1 MIRTL
6 TLTLT
11 LTASAV
17 LLALPAFT
25 LQAAPA
31 MSAGEYVAKLG
42 DCAACHTSEA
52 SKPLAGGKGFP
63 TPIGTVYATNITP
76 DKTHGIGNYSLP
88 EFIKVMR
95 EGITRSGDP
104 LYPAMPYT
112 AYAKMSDEDLTALYH
127 YLMQDVQP
135 QAVANKESDIPWPL
149 NMRWPLNGWNWVYH
163 DDSRFT
169 PVAGKSEAWNR
180 GAYLVQGAGHCGSC
194 HTPRGLGMQEKALT
208 EADPLYLS
216 GATLDGWYAPNIRG
230 TRYDKQAL
238 IDLLKTGR
246 SQHQAVSGPMAEV
259 ITHSSQYFSDAD
271 LASIATYLTEL
282 GDDAAASKGNR
293 AYTSAGGK
301 ADYAMY
307 CSTCHGVNGQGNDHV
322 IPSLVGNQTVLA
334 EDPSSLL
341 NVLLHG
347 AETPVTQGNIG
358 YHMPGYGWTLNDEQI
373 AELVNTLRASWG
385 NEGVAIKPEKVKA
398 QRALHQ

>member
-1 MIRTL
+1 MIRS
-6 TLTLT
+6 
-11 LTASAV
+11 LTANAV
-17 LLALPAFT
+17 LLALPAFA

-63 TPIGTVYATNITP
+63 TPVGTVYATNITP

-135 QAVANKESDIPWPL
+135 QAIANKASDIPWPL
-149 NMRWPLNGWNWVYH
+149 NMRWPLRGWNWLYH
-163 DDSRFT
+163 DDGRFT
-169 PVAGKSEAWNR
+169 PVAGKSEEWNR

-194 HTPRGLGMQEKALT
+194 HTPRGIGMQEQALT

-216 GATLDGWYAPNIRG
+216 GATLDGWYAPDIRG
-230 TRYDKQAL
+230 SRYDKQAL

-259 ITHSSQYFSDAD
+259 ITHSSQYFSDTD
-271 LASIATYLTEL
+271 LASIATYLTGL
-282 GDDAAASKGNR
+282 DDEAPAARGNR
-293 AYTSAGGK
+293 AYASAGGK

-307 CSTCHGVNGQGNDHV
+307 CSTCHGNDGRGNDHV

-334 EDPSSLL
+334 EDPASLL

-347 AETPVTQGNIG
+347 AETPITQGHIG
-358 YHMPGYGWTLNDEQI
+358 YHMPGYGWTLNDQQI

-385 NEGVAIKPEKVKA
+385 NEGMAIKPETVKA

>member
-1 MIRTL
+1 MSRAL
-6 TLTLT
+6 S
-11 LTASAV
+11 LTASAL
-17 LLALPAFT
+17 LLALPA
-25 LQAAPA
+25 LAANAAPA

-42 DCAACHTSEA
+42 DCAACHTSET

-63 TPIGTVYATNITP
+63 TPIGTVFATNITP

-95 EGITRSGDP
+95 EGVARDGHR

-112 AYAKMSDEDLTALYH
+112 AYAKMSDKDLEDLYH
-127 YLMQDVQP
+127 YLMKEVQP
-135 QAVANKESDIPWPL
+135 LAIANKESDIPWPL
-149 NMRWPLNGWNWVYH
+149 NMRWPLMGWNWVYH

-169 PVAGKSEAWNR
+169 PVAGKSEEWNR

-208 EADPLYLS
+208 EADPVYLS
-216 GATLDGWYAPNIRG
+216 GAALDGWYAPDIRG
-230 TRYDKQAL
+230 NRYSKQAL

-246 SQHQAVSGPMAEV
+246 SQHEAVAGPMGEV

-271 LASIATYLTEL
+271 LASIATYLTDLKDEPV
-282 GDDAAASKGNR
+282 AEKGAR
-293 AYTSAGGK
+293 AYASASGK

-322 IPSLVGNQTVLA
+322 IPSLVNNRTVLA
-334 EDPSSLL
+334 SDPSSLI

-347 AETPVTQGNIG
+347 AETP
-358 YHMPGYGWTLNDEQI
+358 
-373 AELVNTLRASWG
+373 
-385 NEGVAIKPEKVKA
+385 
-398 QRALHQ
+398 

>member
-1 MIRTL
+1 MIRS
-6 TLTLT
+6 

-17 LLALPAFT
+17 LLALPTFA

-63 TPIGTVYATNITP
+63 TPVGTVYATNITS
-76 DKTHGIGNYSLP
+76 DKAHGIGNYSLP

-135 QAVANKESDIPWPL
+135 QAIANKASDIPWPL
-149 NMRWPLNGWNWVYH
+149 NMRWPLRGWNWLYH
-163 DDSRFT
+163 DDGRFT
-169 PVAGKSEAWNR
+169 PVAGKSEEWNR

-194 HTPRGLGMQEKALT
+194 HTPRGIGMQEKALT

-216 GATLDGWYAPNIRG
+216 GATLDGWYAPDIRG
-230 TRYDKQAL
+230 SRYDKQAL

-259 ITHSSQYFSDAD
+259 ITHSSQYFSDTD
-271 LASIATYLTEL
+271 LASIATYLTGL
-282 GDDAAASKGNR
+282 DDEAPAARGNR
-293 AYTSAGGK
+293 AYASAGGK

-307 CSTCHGVNGQGNDHV
+307 CSTCHGNDGRGNDHV

-334 EDPSSLL
+334 EDPASLL

-347 AETPVTQGNIG
+347 AETPITQGHIG
-358 YHMPGYGWTLNDEQI
+358 YHMPGYGWTLNDQQI

-385 NEGVAIKPEKVKA
+385 NEGVAIKPETVKA

>member
-1 MIRTL
+1 MIRS
-6 TLTLT
+6 

-17 LLALPAFT
+17 LLALPTFA

-63 TPIGTVYATNITP
+63 TPVGTVYATNITP

-135 QAVANKESDIPWPL
+135 QATANKASDIPWPL
-149 NMRWPLNGWNWVYH
+149 NMRWPLRGWNWLYH
-163 DDSRFT
+163 DDGRFT
-169 PVAGKSEAWNR
+169 PVAGKSEEWNR

-194 HTPRGLGMQEKALT
+194 HTPRGIGMQEKALT

-216 GATLDGWYAPNIRG
+216 GATLDGWYAPDIRG
-230 TRYDKQAL
+230 SRYDKQAL

-271 LASIATYLTEL
+271 LASIATYLTGL
-282 GDDAAASKGNR
+282 DDEAPAARGNR
-293 AYTSAGGK
+293 AYASAGGK

-307 CSTCHGVNGQGNDHV
+307 CSTCHGNDGRGSDRV

-334 EDPSSLL
+334 EDPASLL

-347 AETPVTQGNIG
+347 AETPVTQGHIG
-358 YHMPGYGWTLNDEQI
+358 YHMPGYGWTLNDQQI

-385 NEGVAIKPEKVKA
+385 NEGVAIKPETVKA
-398 QRALHQ
+398 QRALHP

>member
-1 MIRTL
+1 MIRS
-6 TLTLT
+6 

-17 LLALPAFT
+17 LLALPTFA

-63 TPIGTVYATNITP
+63 TPVGTVYATNITP

-135 QAVANKESDIPWPL
+135 QAIANKASDIPWPL
-149 NMRWPLNGWNWVYH
+149 NMRWPLRGWNWLYH
-163 DDSRFT
+163 DDGRFT
-169 PVAGKSEAWNR
+169 PVAGKSEEWNR

-194 HTPRGLGMQEKALT
+194 HTPRGIGMQEKALT

-216 GATLDGWYAPNIRG
+216 GATLDGWYAPDIRG
-230 TRYDKQAL
+230 SRYDKQAL

-246 SQHQAVSGPMAEV
+246 SQHQAVNGPMAEV

-271 LASIATYLTEL
+271 LASIATYLTGL
-282 GDDAAASKGNR
+282 DDEAPAARGNR
-293 AYTSAGGK
+293 AYASAGGK
-301 ADYAMY
+301 ANYAMY
-307 CSTCHGVNGQGNDHV
+307 CSTCHGNDGRGSDRV

-334 EDPSSLL
+334 EDPASLL

-347 AETPVTQGNIG
+347 AETPITQGHIG
-358 YHMPGYGWTLNDEQI
+358 YHMPGYGWTLNDQQI

-385 NEGVAIKPEKVKA
+385 NEGVAIKPETVKA

>member
-1 MIRTL
+1 MIRS
-6 TLTLT
+6 

-17 LLALPAFT
+17 LLALPTFA

-42 DCAACHTSEA
+42 DCAACHTNEA

-63 TPIGTVYATNITP
+63 TPVGTVYATNITP

-135 QAVANKESDIPWPL
+135 QAIANKASDIPWPL
-149 NMRWPLNGWNWVYH
+149 NMRWPLRGWNWLYH
-163 DDSRFT
+163 DDGRFT
-169 PVAGKSEAWNR
+169 PVAGKSEEWNR

-194 HTPRGLGMQEKALT
+194 HTPRGIGMQEKALT

-216 GATLDGWYAPNIRG
+216 GATLDGWYAPDIRG
-230 TRYDKQAL
+230 SRYDKQAL

-259 ITHSSQYFSDAD
+259 ITHSSQYFSDTD

-282 GDDAAASKGNR
+282 DDEAPAARGNR
-293 AYTSAGGK
+293 AYASAGGK

-307 CSTCHGVNGQGNDHV
+307 CSTCHGNDGRGNDHV

-347 AETPVTQGNIG
+347 AETPITQGHIG
-358 YHMPGYGWTLNDEQI
+358 YHMPGYGWTLNDQQI
-373 AELVNTLRASWG
+373 AELVNILRASWG
-385 NEGVAIKPEKVKA
+385 NEGVAIKPETVKA

>member
-1 MIRTL
+1 MIRS
-6 TLTLT
+6 

-17 LLALPAFT
+17 LLALPTFA
-25 LQAAPA
+25 LQAAPT

-63 TPIGTVYATNITP
+63 TPVGTVYATNITP

-135 QAVANKESDIPWPL
+135 QAIANKASDIPWPL
-149 NMRWPLNGWNWVYH
+149 NMRWPLRGWNWLYH
-163 DDSRFT
+163 DDGRFT
-169 PVAGKSEAWNR
+169 PVAGKSEEWNR
-180 GAYLVQGAGHCGSC
+180 GAYLVLGAGHCGSC
-194 HTPRGLGMQEKALT
+194 HTPRGIGMQEQALT

-216 GATLDGWYAPNIRG
+216 GATLDGWYAPDIRG
-230 TRYDKQAL
+230 SRYDKQAL

-271 LASIATYLTEL
+271 LASIATYLTGL
-282 GDDAAASKGNR
+282 DDDAPAARGNR
-293 AYTSAGGK
+293 AYASAGGK

-307 CSTCHGVNGQGNDHV
+307 CSTCHGNDGRGNDHV

-334 EDPSSLL
+334 EDPASLL

-347 AETPVTQGNIG
+347 AETPVTQGHIG
-358 YHMPGYGWTLNDEQI
+358 YHMPGYGWTLNDQQI

-385 NEGVAIKPEKVKA
+385 NEGVAIKPETVKA

>member
-1 MIRTL
+1 MIRS
-6 TLTLT
+6 

-17 LLALPAFT
+17 LLALPTFA

-63 TPIGTVYATNITP
+63 TPVGTVYATNITP

-135 QAVANKESDIPWPL
+135 QAIANKASDIPWPL
-149 NMRWPLNGWNWVYH
+149 NMRWPLRGWNWLYH
-163 DDSRFT
+163 DDGRFT
-169 PVAGKSEAWNR
+169 PVAGKSEEWNR

-194 HTPRGLGMQEKALT
+194 HTPRGIGMQEKALT

-216 GATLDGWYAPNIRG
+216 GATLDGWYAPDIRG
-230 TRYDKQAL
+230 SRYDKQAL

-271 LASIATYLTEL
+271 LASIATYLTGL
-282 GDDAAASKGNR
+282 DDDAPAARGNR
-293 AYTSAGGK
+293 AYASAGGK

-307 CSTCHGVNGQGNDHV
+307 CSTCHGNDGRGNDHV

-347 AETPVTQGNIG
+347 AETPVTQGHIG
-358 YHMPGYGWTLNDEQI
+358 YHMPGYGWTLNDQQI

-385 NEGVAIKPEKVKA
+385 NEGVAIKPETVKA
-398 QRALHQ
+398 QRTLHP

>member
-1 MIRTL
+1 MIRS
-6 TLTLT
+6 

-17 LLALPAFT
+17 LLALPTFA

-63 TPIGTVYATNITP
+63 TPVGTVYATNITP

-112 AYAKMSDEDLTALYH
+112 AYAKMRDEDLTALYH

-135 QAVANKESDIPWPL
+135 QAIANKASDIPWPL
-149 NMRWPLNGWNWVYH
+149 NMRWPLRGWNWLYH
-163 DDSRFT
+163 DDGRFT
-169 PVAGKSEAWNR
+169 PVAGKSEEWNR

-194 HTPRGLGMQEKALT
+194 HTPRGIGMQEKALT

-216 GATLDGWYAPNIRG
+216 GATLDGWYAPDIRG
-230 TRYDKQAL
+230 SRYDKQAL

-271 LASIATYLTEL
+271 LASIATYLTGL
-282 GDDAAASKGNR
+282 DDEAPAARGNR
-293 AYTSAGGK
+293 AYASAGGK

-307 CSTCHGVNGQGNDHV
+307 CSTCHGNDGRGNDHV
-322 IPSLVGNQTVLA
+322 IPSLIGNQTVLA

-347 AETPVTQGNIG
+347 AEPPITQGNIG
-358 YHMPGYGWTLNDEQI
+358 YHMPGYGWTLNDQQI

-385 NEGVAIKPEKVKA
+385 NEGVAIKPETVKA
-398 QRALHQ
+398 QRALHP

>member
-1 MIRTL
+1 MIRS
-6 TLTLT
+6 

-17 LLALPAFT
+17 LLALPTFA
-25 LQAAPA
+25 LQAAPT
-31 MSAGEYVAKLG
+31 MSAGEYMAKLG

-63 TPIGTVYATNITP
+63 TPVGTVYATNITP

-135 QAVANKESDIPWPL
+135 QAIANKASDIPWPL
-149 NMRWPLNGWNWVYH
+149 NMRWPLRGWNWLYH
-163 DDSRFT
+163 DDGRFT
-169 PVAGKSEAWNR
+169 PVAGKSEEWNR

-194 HTPRGLGMQEKALT
+194 HTPRGIGMQEKALT

-216 GATLDGWYAPNIRG
+216 GATLDGWYAPDIRG
-230 TRYDKQAL
+230 SRYDKQAL

-271 LASIATYLTEL
+271 LASIATYLTGL
-282 GDDAAASKGNR
+282 DDEAPAARGNR
-293 AYTSAGGK
+293 AYASAGGK

-307 CSTCHGVNGQGNDHV
+307 CSTCHGNDGRGNDHV
-322 IPSLVGNQTVLA
+322 IPSLIGNQTVLA

-347 AETPVTQGNIG
+347 AETPITQGNIG
-358 YHMPGYGWTLNDEQI
+358 YHMPGYGWTLNDQQI

-385 NEGVAIKPEKVKA
+385 NEGVAIKPETVKA

>member
-1 MIRTL
+1 MIRS
-6 TLTLT
+6 
-11 LTASAV
+11 LTASTV
-17 LLALPAFT
+17 LLALPTFA

-63 TPIGTVYATNITP
+63 TPVGTVYATNITP

-135 QAVANKESDIPWPL
+135 QAIANKASDIPWPL
-149 NMRWPLNGWNWVYH
+149 NMRWPLRGWNWLYH
-163 DDSRFT
+163 DDGRFT
-169 PVAGKSEAWNR
+169 PVAGKSEEWNR

-194 HTPRGLGMQEKALT
+194 HTPRGIGMQEKALT

-216 GATLDGWYAPNIRG
+216 GATLDGWYAPDIRG
-230 TRYDKQAL
+230 SRYDKQAL

-246 SQHQAVSGPMAEV
+246 SQHQAVNGPMAEV

-271 LASIATYLTEL
+271 LASIATYLTGL
-282 GDDAAASKGNR
+282 DDEAPAARGNR
-293 AYTSAGGK
+293 AYASAGGK

-307 CSTCHGVNGQGNDHV
+307 CSTCHGNDGRGNDHV
-322 IPSLVGNQTVLA
+322 IPSLIGNQTVLA
-334 EDPSSLL
+334 EDPASLL

-347 AETPVTQGNIG
+347 AETPVTQGHIG
-358 YHMPGYGWTLNDEQI
+358 YHMPGYGWTLNDQQI

-385 NEGVAIKPEKVKA
+385 NEGVAIKPETVKA
-398 QRALHQ
+398 QRALHE

>member
-1 MIRTL
+1 M
-6 TLTLT
+6 
-11 LTASAV
+11 
-17 LLALPAFT
+17 F
-25 LQAAPA
+25 
-31 MSAGEYVAKLG
+31 
-42 DCAACHTSEA
+42 
-52 SKPLAGGKGFP
+52 
-63 TPIGTVYATNITP
+63 ATNITP

-135 QAVANKESDIPWPL
+135 QAVANKESNIPWPL

-169 PVAGKSEAWNR
+169 PVAGKSEEWNR

-293 AYTSAGGK
+293 AYASAGGK

-358 YHMPGYGWTLNDEQI
+358 YHMPGYGWTLNDQQI

-385 NEGVAIKPEKVKA
+385 NEGVAIKPETVKA

>member
-1 MIRTL
+1 MIRS
-6 TLTLT
+6 
-11 LTASAV
+11 LTASAM
-17 LLALPAFT
+17 LLALPTFT

-42 DCAACHTSEA
+42 DCAACHTSEE

-63 TPIGTVYATNITP
+63 TPVGTVYATNITP

-95 EGITRSGDP
+95 EGITRNGDP

-127 YLMQDVQP
+127 YLMQEVAP
-135 QAVANKESDIPWPL
+135 LPVANKASDIPWPL
-149 NMRWPLNGWNWVYH
+149 NMRWPLRGWNWLYH
-163 DDSRFT
+163 DDGRFA
-169 PVAGKSEAWNR
+169 PIAGKSEEWNR

-194 HTPRGLGMQEKALT
+194 HTPRGIGMQEKALT

-216 GATLDGWYAPNIRG
+216 GATLDGWYAPDIRG
-230 TRYDKQAL
+230 SRYDKQAL

-246 SQHQAVSGPMAEV
+246 SQHQAVNGPMAEV
-259 ITHSSQYFSDAD
+259 ITHSSQYFSEAD
-271 LASIATYLTEL
+271 LASIATYLTGL
-282 GDDAAASKGNR
+282 DDDAAAARGNR
-293 AYTSAGGK
+293 AYASAGGK
-301 ADYAMY
+301 ANYAMY
-307 CSTCHGVNGQGNDHV
+307 CSTCHGNDGRGSDRV

-334 EDPSSLL
+334 EDPASLL
-341 NVLLHG
+341 SVLLHG
-347 AETPVTQGNIG
+347 AETPITQGHIG

-385 NEGVAIKPEKVKA
+385 NEGVAIKPATVKT
-398 QRALHQ
+398 QRALHE

>member
-1 MIRTL
+1 MIRS
-6 TLTLT
+6 

-17 LLALPAFT
+17 LLALPTFA

-63 TPIGTVYATNITP
+63 TPVGTVYATNITP

-135 QAVANKESDIPWPL
+135 QAIANKASDIPWPL
-149 NMRWPLNGWNWVYH
+149 NMRWPLRGWNWLYH
-163 DDSRFT
+163 DDGRFT
-169 PVAGKSEAWNR
+169 PVAGKSEEWNR

-194 HTPRGLGMQEKALT
+194 HTPRGIGMQEKALT

-216 GATLDGWYAPNIRG
+216 GATLDGWYAPDIRG
-230 TRYDKQAL
+230 SRYDKQAL

-259 ITHSSQYFSDAD
+259 ITHSSQYFSDTD
-271 LASIATYLTEL
+271 LASIATYLTGL
-282 GDDAAASKGNR
+282 DDEAPAARGNR
-293 AYTSAGGK
+293 AYASAGGK

-307 CSTCHGVNGQGNDHV
+307 CSTCHGNDGRGNDHV
-322 IPSLVGNQTVLA
+322 IPSLIGNQTVLA

-347 AETPVTQGNIG
+347 AETPITQGHIG
-358 YHMPGYGWTLNDEQI
+358 YHMPGYGWTLNDQQI

-385 NEGVAIKPEKVKA
+385 NEGVAIKPETVKA

>member
-1 MIRTL
+1 MIR
-6 TLTLT
+6 TLT

-76 DKTHGIGNYSLP
+76 DKTHGIGDYSLP

-135 QAVANKESDIPWPL
+135 QAVANKESDISWPL

-230 TRYDKQAL
+230 SRYDKQAL

-282 GDDAAASKGNR
+282 DDDAAVSKGNR
-293 AYTSAGGK
+293 AYASAGGK

-347 AETPVTQGNIG
+347 AETPVTQSNIG
-358 YHMPGYGWTLNDEQI
+358 YHMPGYGWTLNDQQI

-385 NEGVAIKPEKVKA
+385 NEGVAIKPETVKA

>member
-1 MIRTL
+1 MIRS
-6 TLTLT
+6 

-17 LLALPAFT
+17 LLALPTFA
-25 LQAAPA
+25 LQAAPT

-63 TPIGTVYATNITP
+63 TPVGTVYATNITP

-135 QAVANKESDIPWPL
+135 QAIANKASDIPWPL
-149 NMRWPLNGWNWVYH
+149 NMRWPLRGWNWLYH
-163 DDSRFT
+163 DDGRFT
-169 PVAGKSEAWNR
+169 PVAGKSEEWNR

-194 HTPRGLGMQEKALT
+194 HTPRGIGMQEKALT

-216 GATLDGWYAPNIRG
+216 GATLDGWYAPDIRG
-230 TRYDKQAL
+230 SRYDKQAL

-271 LASIATYLTEL
+271 LASIATYLTGL
-282 GDDAAASKGNR
+282 DDETPAARGNR
-293 AYTSAGGK
+293 AYASAGGK

-307 CSTCHGVNGQGNDHV
+307 CSTCHGNDGRGNDHV

-347 AETPVTQGNIG
+347 AETPVTQGHIG
-358 YHMPGYGWTLNDEQI
+358 YHMPGYGWTLNDQQI

-385 NEGVAIKPEKVKA
+385 NEGVAIKPETVKA

>member
-1 MIRTL
+1 MIRS
-6 TLTLT
+6 LT

-17 LLALPAFT
+17 LLALPTFT

-169 PVAGKSEAWNR
+169 PVAGKNEAWNR

-293 AYTSAGGK
+293 AYASAGGK

-322 IPSLVGNQTVLA
+322 IPSLVGNQTVQA

-341 NVLLHG
+341 NVLLYG

-358 YHMPGYGWTLNDEQI
+358 YHMPGYGWTLNDQQI

-385 NEGVAIKPEKVKA
+385 NEGVAIKPETVKA

>member
-1 MIRTL
+1 MIRS
-6 TLTLT
+6 

-17 LLALPAFT
+17 LLALPTFA

-63 TPIGTVYATNITP
+63 TPVGTVYATNITP

-135 QAVANKESDIPWPL
+135 QAIANKASDIPWPL
-149 NMRWPLNGWNWVYH
+149 NMRWPLRGWNWLYH
-163 DDSRFT
+163 DDGRFT
-169 PVAGKSEAWNR
+169 PVAGKSEEWNR

-194 HTPRGLGMQEKALT
+194 HTPRGIGMQEKALT

-216 GATLDGWYAPNIRG
+216 GATLDGWYAPDIRG
-230 TRYDKQAL
+230 SRYDKQAL

-271 LASIATYLTEL
+271 LASIATYLTGL
-282 GDDAAASKGNR
+282 DDEAPAARGNR
-293 AYTSAGGK
+293 AYASAGGK

-307 CSTCHGVNGQGNDHV
+307 CSTCHGNDGRGNDRV

-334 EDPSSLL
+334 EDPASLL

-347 AETPVTQGNIG
+347 AETPITQGHIG
-358 YHMPGYGWTLNDEQI
+358 YHMPGYGWTLNDQQI

-385 NEGVAIKPEKVKA
+385 NEGVAIKPETVKA
-398 QRALHQ
+398 QRALHP

>member
-1 MIRTL
+1 MIRS
-6 TLTLT
+6 
-11 LTASAV
+11 LTANAV
-17 LLALPAFT
+17 LLALPAFA

-63 TPIGTVYATNITP
+63 TPVGTVYATNITP

-135 QAVANKESDIPWPL
+135 QAIANKASDIPWPL
-149 NMRWPLNGWNWVYH
+149 NMRWPLRGWNWLYH
-163 DDSRFT
+163 DDDRFT
-169 PVAGKSEAWNR
+169 PVAGKSEEWNR

-194 HTPRGLGMQEKALT
+194 HTPRGIGMQEKALT
-208 EADPLYLS
+208 EAAPLYLS
-216 GATLDGWYAPNIRG
+216 GATLDGWYAPDIRG
-230 TRYDKQAL
+230 SRYDKQAL

-271 LASIATYLTEL
+271 LASIATYLTGL
-282 GDDAAASKGNR
+282 DDEAPAARGNR
-293 AYTSAGGK
+293 AYASAGGK

-307 CSTCHGVNGQGNDHV
+307 CSTCHGNDGRGNDHV

-358 YHMPGYGWTLNDEQI
+358 YHMPGYGWTLNDQQI

-385 NEGVAIKPEKVKA
+385 NEGVAIKPETVKA
-398 QRALHQ
+398 QRALHP

>member
-1 MIRTL
+1 MIRAL
-6 TLTLT
+6 S
-11 LTASAV
+11 LTATA
-17 LLALPAFT
+17 LLAAMAAQPA
-25 LQAAPA
+25 LAGSA
-31 MSAGEYVAKLG
+31 MSAGEYISKLG
-42 DCAACHTSEA
+42 DCAACHTSDA
-52 SKPLAGGKGFP
+52 SAPLAGGKGFP
-63 TPIGTVYATNITP
+63 TPIGTVFATNITP

-95 EGITRSGDP
+95 EGVASDGHQ

-112 AYAKMSDEDLTALYH
+112 AYAKMSDKDLEDLYH
-127 YLMQDVQP
+127 YLMKEVP
-135 QAVANKESDIPWPL
+135 PLAVANKESDIPWPL
-149 NMRWPLNGWNWVYH
+149 NMRWPLMGWNWLYH

-169 PVAGKSEAWNR
+169 PVAGKSEQWNR

-230 TRYDKQAL
+230 ARYDKQA
-238 IDLLKTGR
+238 IINLLKTGL

-282 GDDAAASKGNR
+282 SDDTPVSQGNR
-293 AYTSAGGK
+293 AYASAGGK

-307 CSTCHGVNGQGNDHV
+307 CSTCHGVNGEGNDHV

-334 EDPSSLL
+334 DDPSSLL

-347 AETPVTQGNIG
+347 AETPITQGHIG
-358 YHMPGYGWTLNDEQI
+358 YHMPGYGWTLNDEQM
-373 AELVNTLRASWG
+373 AELANTLRASWG
-385 NEGVAIKPEKVKA
+385 NEGAAIKPAAVKA
-398 QRALHQ
+398 QRELHE

>member
-1 MIRTL
+1 MIRS
-6 TLTLT
+6 LT

-163 DDSRFT
+163 DDSHFT
-169 PVAGKSEAWNR
+169 PVAGKSEEWNR

-282 GDDAAASKGNR
+282 GDDTAASKGNR
-293 AYTSAGGK
+293 AYASAGGK

-358 YHMPGYGWTLNDEQI
+358 YHMPGYGWTLNDQQI

-385 NEGVAIKPEKVKA
+385 NEGVAIKPETVKA

>member
-1 MIRTL
+1 MIRS
-6 TLTLT
+6 

-17 LLALPAFT
+17 LLALPTFA

-63 TPIGTVYATNITP
+63 TPVGTVYATNITP

-127 YLMQDVQP
+127 YLMQEVAP
-135 QAVANKESDIPWPL
+135 LPVANKASDIPWPL
-149 NMRWPLNGWNWVYH
+149 NMRWPLRGWNWLYH
-163 DDSRFT
+163 DDGRFT
-169 PVAGKSEAWNR
+169 PVAGKSEEWNR

-194 HTPRGLGMQEKALT
+194 HTPRGIGMQEKALT

-216 GATLDGWYAPNIRG
+216 GATLDGWYAPDIRG
-230 TRYDKQAL
+230 SRYDKQAL

-246 SQHQAVSGPMAEV
+246 SQHQAVNGPMAEV

-271 LASIATYLTEL
+271 LASIATYLTGL
-282 GDDAAASKGNR
+282 DDEAPAARGNR
-293 AYTSAGGK
+293 AYASAGGK

-307 CSTCHGVNGQGNDHV
+307 CSTCHGNDGRGNDHV
-322 IPSLVGNQTVLA
+322 IPSLIGNQTVLA
-334 EDPSSLL
+334 EDPASLL

-347 AETPVTQGNIG
+347 AETPVTQGHIG
-358 YHMPGYGWTLNDEQI
+358 YHMPGYGWTLNDQQI

-385 NEGVAIKPEKVKA
+385 NEGVAIKPETVKA

>member
-1 MIRTL
+1 MIRS
-6 TLTLT
+6 

-17 LLALPAFT
+17 LLALPTFA

-63 TPIGTVYATNITP
+63 TPVGTVYATNITP

-135 QAVANKESDIPWPL
+135 QAIANKASDIPWPL
-149 NMRWPLNGWNWVYH
+149 NMRWPLRGWNWLYH
-163 DDSRFT
+163 DDGRFT
-169 PVAGKSEAWNR
+169 PVAGKSEEWNR

-194 HTPRGLGMQEKALT
+194 HTPRGIGMQEQALT

-216 GATLDGWYAPNIRG
+216 GATLDGWYAPDIRG
-230 TRYDKQAL
+230 SRYDKQAL

-271 LASIATYLTEL
+271 LASIATYLTGL
-282 GDDAAASKGNR
+282 DDDAPAARGNR
-293 AYTSAGGK
+293 AYASAGGK

-307 CSTCHGVNGQGNDHV
+307 CSTCHGNDGRGNDHV

-334 EDPSSLL
+334 EDPASLL

-347 AETPVTQGNIG
+347 AETPVTQGHIG
-358 YHMPGYGWTLNDEQI
+358 YHMPGYGWTLNDQQI

-385 NEGVAIKPEKVKA
+385 NEGVAIKPETVKA

>member
-1 MIRTL
+1 MIRS
-6 TLTLT
+6 

-17 LLALPAFT
+17 LLALPTFA

-63 TPIGTVYATNITP
+63 TPVGTVYATNITP

-135 QAVANKESDIPWPL
+135 QATANKASDIPWPF
-149 NMRWPLNGWNWVYH
+149 NMRWPLRGWNWLYH
-163 DDSRFT
+163 DDGRFT
-169 PVAGKSEAWNR
+169 PVAGKSEEWNR

-194 HTPRGLGMQEKALT
+194 HTPRGIGMQEKALT

-216 GATLDGWYAPNIRG
+216 GATLDGWYAPDIRG
-230 TRYDKQAL
+230 SRYDKQAL

-271 LASIATYLTEL
+271 LASIATYLTGL
-282 GDDAAASKGNR
+282 DDEAPAAR
-293 AYTSAGGK
+293 ATGPTPVPAARLTTPCTAPPATATTGAATTTSSPPWSATRPCWPRIRPV
-301 ADYAMY
+301 
-307 CSTCHGVNGQGNDHV
+307 CSTCCCTAPRP
-322 IPSLVGNQTVLA
+322 PSPRAISATTCRATAGPSTISRSPSWSTPCA
-334 EDPSSLL
+334 PPGAMKGWPSSRRRSRPSAPCT
-341 NVLLHG
+341 NNSRR
-347 AETPVTQGNIG
+347 P
-358 YHMPGYGWTLNDEQI
+358 
-373 AELVNTLRASWG
+373 
-385 NEGVAIKPEKVKA
+385 
-398 QRALHQ
+398 

>member
-1 MIRTL
+1 MIRS
-6 TLTLT
+6 LT

-169 PVAGKSEAWNR
+169 PVASKSEEWNR

-282 GDDAAASKGNR
+282 GGDAAVSKGNR
-293 AYTSAGGK
+293 AYASAGGK

-358 YHMPGYGWTLNDEQI
+358 YHMPGYGWTLNDQQI

-385 NEGVAIKPEKVKA
+385 NEGVAIKPETVKV

>member
-1 MIRTL
+1 MIRS
-6 TLTLT
+6 

-17 LLALPAFT
+17 LLALPTFA

-63 TPIGTVYATNITP
+63 TPVGTVYATNITP

-135 QAVANKESDIPWPL
+135 QAIANKASDIPWPL
-149 NMRWPLNGWNWVYH
+149 NMRWPLRGWNWLYH
-163 DDSRFT
+163 DDGRFT
-169 PVAGKSEAWNR
+169 PVAGKSEEWNR

-194 HTPRGLGMQEKALT
+194 HTPRGIGMQEKALT
-208 EADPLYLS
+208 EAAPLYLS
-216 GATLDGWYAPNIRG
+216 GATLDGWYAPDIRG
-230 TRYDKQAL
+230 SRYDKQAL
-238 IDLLKTGR
+238 IELLKTGR

-259 ITHSSQYFSDAD
+259 ITHSSQYFSDTD
-271 LASIATYLTEL
+271 LASIATYLTGL
-282 GDDAAASKGNR
+282 DDEAPAARGNR
-293 AYTSAGGK
+293 AYASAGGK

-307 CSTCHGVNGQGNDHV
+307 CSTCHGNDGRGNDHV

-347 AETPVTQGNIG
+347 AETPITQGNIG
-358 YHMPGYGWTLNDEQI
+358 YHMPGYGWTLNDQQI

-385 NEGVAIKPEKVKA
+385 NEGVAIKPETVKA

>member
-1 MIRTL
+1 MIRS
-6 TLTLT
+6 

-17 LLALPAFT
+17 LLALPTFA

-42 DCAACHTSEA
+42 DCAACHTSGA

-63 TPIGTVYATNITP
+63 TPVGTVYATNITP

-112 AYAKMSDEDLTALYH
+112 AYAKMSDEDLSSLYH

-135 QAVANKESDIPWPL
+135 QAIANKASDIPWPL
-149 NMRWPLNGWNWVYH
+149 NMRWPLRGWNWLYH
-163 DDSRFT
+163 DDGRFT
-169 PVAGKSEAWNR
+169 PVAGKSEEWNR

-194 HTPRGLGMQEKALT
+194 HTPRGIGMQEKALT

-216 GATLDGWYAPNIRG
+216 GATLDGWYAPDIRG
-230 TRYDKQAL
+230 SRYDKQAL

-259 ITHSSQYFSDAD
+259 ITHSSQYFSDTD
-271 LASIATYLTEL
+271 LASIATYLTGL
-282 GDDAAASKGNR
+282 DDEAPAARGNR
-293 AYTSAGGK
+293 AYASAGGK

-307 CSTCHGVNGQGNDHV
+307 CSTCHGNDGRGNDHV

-334 EDPSSLL
+334 EDPASLL

-347 AETPVTQGNIG
+347 AETPITQGHIG
-358 YHMPGYGWTLNDEQI
+358 YHMPGYGWTLNDQQI

-385 NEGVAIKPEKVKA
+385 NEGVAIKPETVKA

>member
-1 MIRTL
+1 MIRS
-6 TLTLT
+6 

-17 LLALPAFT
+17 LLALPTFA

-63 TPIGTVYATNITP
+63 TPVGTVYATNITP

-135 QAVANKESDIPWPL
+135 QAIANKASNIPWPL
-149 NMRWPLNGWNWVYH
+149 NMRWPLRGWNWLYH
-163 DDSRFT
+163 DDGRFT
-169 PVAGKSEAWNR
+169 PVAGKSEEWNR

-194 HTPRGLGMQEKALT
+194 HTPRGIGMQEKALT

-216 GATLDGWYAPNIRG
+216 GATLDGWYAPDIRG
-230 TRYDKQAL
+230 SRYDKQAL

-271 LASIATYLTEL
+271 LASIATYLTGL
-282 GDDAAASKGNR
+282 DDEAPAARGNR
-293 AYTSAGGK
+293 AYASAGGK

-307 CSTCHGVNGQGNDHV
+307 CSTCHGNDGRGNDHV

-347 AETPVTQGNIG
+347 AETPVTQGHIG
-358 YHMPGYGWTLNDEQI
+358 YHMPGYDWTLNDQQI

-385 NEGVAIKPEKVKA
+385 NEGVAIKPETVKA
-398 QRALHQ
+398 QRALHE

>member
-1 MIRTL
+1 MIRS
-6 TLTLT
+6 

-17 LLALPAFT
+17 LLALPTFA

-63 TPIGTVYATNITP
+63 TPVGTVYATNITP

-135 QAVANKESDIPWPL
+135 QATANKASDIPWPL
-149 NMRWPLNGWNWVYH
+149 NMRWPLRGWNWLYH
-163 DDSRFT
+163 DDGRFT
-169 PVAGKSEAWNR
+169 PVAGKSEEWNR

-194 HTPRGLGMQEKALT
+194 HTPRGIGMQEKALT

-216 GATLDGWYAPNIRG
+216 GATLDGWYAPDIRG
-230 TRYDKQAL
+230 SRYDKQAL

-271 LASIATYLTEL
+271 LASIATYLTGL
-282 GDDAAASKGNR
+282 DDEAPAARGNR
-293 AYTSAGGK
+293 AYASAGGK

-307 CSTCHGVNGQGNDHV
+307 CSTCHGNDGRGNDHV
-322 IPSLVGNQTVLA
+322 IPSLIGNQTVLA
-334 EDPSSLL
+334 EDPASLL

-347 AETPVTQGNIG
+347 AETPVTQGHIG
-358 YHMPGYGWTLNDEQI
+358 YHMPGYGWTLNDQQI

-385 NEGVAIKPEKVKA
+385 NEGVAIKPETVKA
-398 QRALHQ
+398 QRALHE

>member
-1 MIRTL
+1 MIRS
-6 TLTLT
+6 

-17 LLALPAFT
+17 LLALPTFA
-25 LQAAPA
+25 LQAAPT

-52 SKPLAGGKGFP
+52 SKPLAGGKGFL
-63 TPIGTVYATNITP
+63 TPVGTVYATNITP

-135 QAVANKESDIPWPL
+135 QAIASKASDIPWPL
-149 NMRWPLNGWNWVYH
+149 NMRWPLRGWNWLYH
-163 DDSRFT
+163 DEGRFT
-169 PVAGKSEAWNR
+169 PVAGKSEEWNR

-194 HTPRGLGMQEKALT
+194 HTPRGIGMQEKALT

-216 GATLDGWYAPNIRG
+216 GATLDGWYAPDIRG
-230 TRYDKQAL
+230 SRYDKQAL

-271 LASIATYLTEL
+271 LASIATYLTGL
-282 GDDAAASKGNR
+282 DDETPAARGNR
-293 AYTSAGGK
+293 AYASAGGK

-307 CSTCHGVNGQGNDHV
+307 CSTCHGNDGRGNDHV

-347 AETPVTQGNIG
+347 AETPVTQGHIG
-358 YHMPGYGWTLNDEQI
+358 YHMPGYGWTLNDQQI

-385 NEGVAIKPEKVKA
+385 NEGVAIKPETVKA

>member
-1 MIRTL
+1 MIRS
-6 TLTLT
+6 

-17 LLALPAFT
+17 LLALPTFA
-25 LQAAPA
+25 LQAAPT

-63 TPIGTVYATNITP
+63 TPVGTVYATNITP

-95 EGITRSGDP
+95 EGITRSGDS

-135 QAVANKESDIPWPL
+135 QAIANKASDIPWPL
-149 NMRWPLNGWNWVYH
+149 NMRWPLRGWNWLYH
-163 DDSRFT
+163 DDGRFT
-169 PVAGKSEAWNR
+169 PVAGKSEEWNR

-194 HTPRGLGMQEKALT
+194 HTPRGIGMQEKALT

-216 GATLDGWYAPNIRG
+216 GATLDGWYAPDIRG
-230 TRYDKQAL
+230 SRYDKQAL

-271 LASIATYLTEL
+271 LASIATYLTGL
-282 GDDAAASKGNR
+282 DDEAPAARGNR
-293 AYTSAGGK
+293 AYASAGGK

-307 CSTCHGVNGQGNDHV
+307 CSTCHGNDGRGNDHV
-322 IPSLVGNQTVLA
+322 IPSLIGNQTVLA
-334 EDPSSLL
+334 EDPASLL

-347 AETPVTQGNIG
+347 AETPVTQGHIG
-358 YHMPGYGWTLNDEQI
+358 YHMPGYGWTLNDQQI

-385 NEGVAIKPEKVKA
+385 NEGVAIKPETVKA

>member
-1 MIRTL
+1 MIRS
-6 TLTLT
+6 

-17 LLALPAFT
+17 LLALPTFA

-63 TPIGTVYATNITP
+63 TPVGTVYATNITP

-135 QAVANKESDIPWPL
+135 QATANKASDIPWPL
-149 NMRWPLNGWNWVYH
+149 NMRWPLRGWNWLYH
-163 DDSRFT
+163 DDGRFT
-169 PVAGKSEAWNR
+169 PVAGKSEEWNR

-194 HTPRGLGMQEKALT
+194 HTPRGIGMQEKALT

-216 GATLDGWYAPNIRG
+216 GATLDGWYAPDIRG
-230 TRYDKQAL
+230 SRYDKQAL

-271 LASIATYLTEL
+271 LASIATYLTGL
-282 GDDAAASKGNR
+282 DDEAPAARGNR
-293 AYTSAGGK
+293 AYASAGGK

-307 CSTCHGVNGQGNDHV
+307 CSTCHGNDGRGSDRV

-334 EDPSSLL
+334 EDPASLL

-347 AETPVTQGNIG
+347 AETPVTQGHIG
-358 YHMPGYGWTLNDEQI
+358 YHMPGYGWTLNDQQI
-373 AELVNTLRASWG
+373 TELVNTLRASWG
-385 NEGVAIKPEKVKA
+385 NEGVAIKPETVKA
-398 QRALHQ
+398 QRTLHP

>member
-1 MIRTL
+1 MIRS
-6 TLTLT
+6 

-17 LLALPAFT
+17 LLALPTFA
-25 LQAAPA
+25 LQAAPT

-63 TPIGTVYATNITP
+63 TPVGTVYATNITP

-135 QAVANKESDIPWPL
+135 QAIANKASDIPWPL
-149 NMRWPLNGWNWVYH
+149 NMRWPLRGWNWLYH
-163 DDSRFT
+163 DDGRFT
-169 PVAGKSEAWNR
+169 PVAGKSEEWNR

-194 HTPRGLGMQEKALT
+194 HTPRGIGMQEKALT

-216 GATLDGWYAPNIRG
+216 GATLDGWYAPDIRG
-230 TRYDKQAL
+230 SRYDKQAL

-271 LASIATYLTEL
+271 LASIATYLTGL
-282 GDDAAASKGNR
+282 DDEAPAARGNR
-293 AYTSAGGK
+293 AYASADGK

-307 CSTCHGVNGQGNDHV
+307 CSTCHGNDGRGNDHV

-334 EDPSSLL
+334 EDPASLL

-358 YHMPGYGWTLNDEQI
+358 YHMPGYGWTLNDQQI

-385 NEGVAIKPEKVKA
+385 NEGVAIKPETVKA
-398 QRALHQ
+398 QRALHP

>member
-1 MIRTL
+1 MIRS
-6 TLTLT
+6 LT

-135 QAVANKESDIPWPL
+135 QAVADKESDIPWPL

-169 PVAGKSEAWNR
+169 PVAGKSEEWNR

-208 EADPLYLS
+208 EVDPLYLS

-282 GDDAAASKGNR
+282 GGDAAASKGNR
-293 AYTSAGGK
+293 AYASAGGK

-341 NVLLHG
+341 NVLLYG

-358 YHMPGYGWTLNDEQI
+358 YHMPGYGWTLNDQQI

-385 NEGVAIKPEKVKA
+385 NEGVAIKPETVKA

>member
-1 MIRTL
+1 MIRS
-6 TLTLT
+6 

-17 LLALPAFT
+17 LLALPTFA

-63 TPIGTVYATNITP
+63 TPVGTVYATNITP

-135 QAVANKESDIPWPL
+135 QAIANKASDIPWPL
-149 NMRWPLNGWNWVYH
+149 NMRWPLRGWNWLYH
-163 DDSRFT
+163 DDGRFI
-169 PVAGKSEAWNR
+169 PVAGKSEEWNR

-194 HTPRGLGMQEKALT
+194 HTPRGIGMQEKALT

-216 GATLDGWYAPNIRG
+216 GATLDGWYAPDIRG
-230 TRYDKQAL
+230 SRYDKQAL

-259 ITHSSQYFSDAD
+259 ITHSSQYFSDTD
-271 LASIATYLTEL
+271 LASIATYLTGL
-282 GDDAAASKGNR
+282 DDEAPAARGNR
-293 AYTSAGGK
+293 AYASAGGK

-307 CSTCHGVNGQGNDHV
+307 CSTCHGNDGRGNDHV

-341 NVLLHG
+341 NVLQHG
-347 AETPVTQGNIG
+347 AETPVTQGHIG
-358 YHMPGYGWTLNDEQI
+358 YHMPGYGWTLNDQQI

-385 NEGVAIKPEKVKA
+385 NEGVAIKPETVKA